1 MPNNQPTGGPLPSP
15 RRDRREAARRDQRLT
30 AARTA
35 APKPAWQS
43 PMVLLTVGAVA
54 VGLVVI
60 LLASG
65 VLGAKNGGSAGDL
78 LIPIQPTP
86 KELVDPSDPR
96 AVGPATA
103 PVTIEVWSD
112 FQCPAC
118 GFFARSVE
126 PDLIDEFVRAGSVR
140 VVYRDNAFL
149 DDKVVGGTAQYNP
162 DGESQQSAAAAR
174 CAGDQGKFWQYHDYL
189 FENQKEENKG
199 AFRRE
204 RLDAIATAVSL
215 DMAAYRSCMDGDAP
229 EQATKAETAQGKAAG
244 VTSTPTLAI
253 NGVLQKAGALPMTDL
268 RTLIAAEL
276 AKVSPAPGASGSPA
290 PGASGSPAP
299 SASPAP

>member
-1 MPNNQPTGGPLPSP
+1 MPNNQPTGGQPPSS
-15 RRDRREAARRDQRLT
+15 RRDRRESARRDRNLA

-35 APKPAWQS
+35 ASKPAWQS
-43 PMVLLTVGAVA
+43 PMVLLSVGAVA
-54 VGLVVI
+54 IGLVVI

-65 VLGAKNGGSAGDL
+65 VLGGRNGGAAGDL
-78 LIPIQPTP
+78 LVPIQPTP
-86 KELVDPSDPR
+86 PELVDPANSR
-96 AVGPATA
+96 ALGPADA

-118 GFFARSVE
+118 GFFARTVE
-126 PDLIDEFVRAGSVR
+126 PDLVKEFVRAGTVR
-140 VVYRDNAFL
+140 VVYRDMAFI
-149 DDKVVGGTAQYNP
+149 DGGSP

-189 FENQKEENKG
+189 LENQKDENKG

-215 DMAAYRSCMDGDAP
+215 DTAAYRSCMDDGDAP

-244 VTSTPTLAI
+244 VVSTPTLAI
-253 NGVLQKAGALPMTDL
+253 NGVLQKAGALPMADL

-276 AKVSPAPGASGSPA
+276 AKVSPAP
-290 PGASGSPAP
+290 
-299 SASPAP
+299 

>member
-1 MPNNQPTGGPLPSP
+1 MPNNQPTGGQPPSS
-15 RRDRREAARRDQRLT
+15 RRDRREAARRDRSLA

-43 PMVLLTVGAVA
+43 PMLLLSVGAVA

-65 VLGAKNGGSAGDL
+65 VLSKGNGGATGDL
-78 LIPIQPTP
+78 LIPIRPSP
-86 KELVDPSDPR
+86 PELVDPANSR
-96 AVGPATA
+96 ALGPANA
-103 PVTIEVWSD
+103 PITIEVWSD

-118 GFFARSVE
+118 GFFAKSIE
-126 PDLIDEFVRAGSVR
+126 PDLIEEFVRPGTVR
-140 VVYRDNAFL
+140 VVYRDFAFI
-149 DDKVVGGTAQYNP
+149 DGGKA
-162 DGESQQSAAAAR
+162 DGESQQAAAAAR

-189 FENQKEENKG
+189 FENQKGENKG

-204 RLDAIATAVSL
+204 VLDQIAAAVSL

-229 EQATKAETAQGKAAG
+229 EQATKAETAQGQAAG
-244 VTSTPTLAI
+244 VGSTPRLAI
-253 NGVLQKAGALPMTDL
+253 NGVLQKAGALPMADSASGPGL

-276 AKVSPAPGASGSPA
+276 ARVSPAP
-290 PGASGSPAP
+290 
-299 SASPAP
+299 

>member
-1 MPNNQPTGGPLPSP
+1 MSNTQRPGDPSST
-15 RRDRREAARRDQRLT
+15 RRDRREAARRDRRL
-30 AARTA
+30 AAASTS

-43 PMVLLTVGAVA
+43 PMVLLSLGAVA

-65 VLGAKNGGSAGDL
+65 VLSGKGGTTTGDL
-78 LIPIQPTP
+78 LVPIRPTP
-86 KELVDPSDPR
+86 PELVDPTNSR
-96 AVGPATA
+96 AVGTADA

-118 GFFARSVE
+118 QFFAKSVE
-126 PDLIDEFVRAGSVR
+126 PDLIDEFVRPGTVR
-140 VVYRDNAFL
+140 LVYRDMAFI
-149 DDKVVGGTAQYNP
+149 DGGAT
-162 DGESQQSAAAAR
+162 DGESQQSAGAAR

-189 FENQKEENKG
+189 FENQNGENEG

-204 RLDAIATAVSL
+204 VLDGIAQAIGL
-215 DMAAYRSCMDGDAP
+215 DMTAYQSCMGTDTP
-229 EQATKAETAQGKAAG
+229 FQAVKAETEAGRVAG
-244 VTSTPTLAI
+244 VKSTPTLAV
-253 NGVLQKAGALPMTDL
+253 NGVLQKAGALPMDQL

-276 AKVSPAPGASGSPA
+276 AKVSPAPGT
-290 PGASGSPAP
+290 